1 MNTRWAI
8 GIGAVAVG
16 LALAG
21 AWRVRSQHHPQRLP
35 PMRAATTRPQ
45 PAPRPD
51 DYIGSGACAEC
62 HADIASSFAVHPM
75 GRSLGETAAVERIDT
90 AGAVRDRERDY
101 RVEER
106 DGAMVHV
113 ERIGDEAG
121 TICEQD
127 VAIRFAL
134 GSGRRGRSYL
144 ADHGGRLCQSPLGWY
159 TQRGCWDLSPG
170 YREDRTLRFE
180 RAIDESC
187 LYCHAGR
194 PESAV
199 PSTTHAPGRFSR
211 RVFTEQAIGCE
222 RCHGPGGRHVARM
235 REAGPDDRITD
246 IAICNPADLDPARRE
261 AVCAQC
267 HLAGE
272 AVIPRYGRGF
282 FDFRP
287 GDLLDDTLV
296 VLVRSDTDA
305 RAAVSHV
312 EQMRASR
319 CFTMSQGAMGCT
331 SCHDPH
337 STPRPEARDAFYRK
351 HCRACHDD
359 DACTESPSR
368 RESVDGGSCIACHM
382 PSRSTD
388 DVPHTALTDHSIPRR
403 PIVSPPPSSPLPP
416 DRLVVFD
423 DGGGRLPAWEF
434 DRALGLWSATAAL
447 RHRNPQLAAE
457 ATARLLGDAG
467 DRPGAAG
474 VPDLIADDVPVLL
487 ALGNLFAATGR
498 GALARGCYLRTLDL
512 VADDE
517 AALAGLADLALGA
530 GDAAAAL
537 TYADRLAAS
546 SPMIAEVHA
555 RRAIALARLDR
566 WSECREA
573 AERAVG
579 LDPTVARTRRLL
591 IEACRRVGDAAAAT
605 REDERLRRLTAAAGS
620 APAP

>member
-1 MNTRWAI
+1 
-8 GIGAVAVG
+8 
-16 LALAG
+16 
-21 AWRVRSQHHPQRLP
+21 
-35 PMRAATTRPQ
+35 
-45 PAPRPD
+45 
-51 DYIGSGACAEC
+51 
-62 HADIASSFAVHPM
+62 M
-75 GRSLGETAAVERIDT
+75 GRSLGETAAVERIET

-101 RVEER
+101 LVEER

-144 ADHGGRLCQSPLGWY
+144 ADHGGRLFQSPLGWY

-194 PESAV
+194 LESAV

-337 STPRPEARDAFYRK
+337 STPRPEFRNAFYRK
-351 HCRACHDD
+351 LCGACHDD
-359 DACTESPSR
+359 DACTELPSR
-368 RESVDGGSCIACHM
+368 RESIDGGSCIACHM

-388 DVPHTALTDHSIPRR
+388 DIPHTALTDHSIPRR
-403 PIVSPPPSSPLPP
+403 PIAGPPPSSPPPP

-423 DGGGRLPAWEF
+423 DGGVRLPAWEF

-447 RHRNPQLAAE
+447 RQRNPQLAAE

-512 VADDE
+512 VDDEE

-573 AERAVG
+573 AETAVG